1 MKRICGVDLT
11 SIDGISVRTAQTI
24 LSEVGTD
31 LSGFK
36 HEHHFSSWLGLTPSK
51 DIGAGKIVRRGK
63 KKVKNRLAG
72 VAGALRMAA
81 SSLLGSDSYLGA
93 RYRYLRRQLPT
104 HKSANKAMAH
114 YLAKLVYRMLT
125 KGEAWGDRGAAQFER
140 RRSERELASLTA
152 RARANGFQL
161 IPLAYA
167 GRSTPPNRK
176 RNGARGRSVSNL
188 SQRNSFSSLGNPIDP

>member
-51 DIGAGKIVRRGK
+51 DISSGKIVRRGK

-72 VAGALRMAA
+72 ALRMAA
-81 SSLLGSDSYLGA
+81 NSLLESDSYLGA

-152 RARANGFQL
+152 RARANRFQL
-161 IPLAYA
+161 IPLA
-167 GRSTPPNRK
+167 
-176 RNGARGRSVSNL
+176 
-188 SQRNSFSSLGNPIDP
+188 